1 MGTGNSEHT
10 VISKN
15 REGVKLSGVSDVESF
30 DDKSVIMQTSLG
42 RLAIDGE
49 GLHISVL
56 SIQSGDVE
64 VEGKING
71 IFYIDEISQR
81 KKGFFSK
88 GR

>member
-1 MGTGNSEHT
+1 MGLNDNQHE
-10 VISKN
+10 IFSKN

-56 SIQSGDVE
+56 NIQSGQVE
-64 VEGKING
+64 VDGRING
-71 IFYIDEISQR
+71 VFYIDESAR
-81 KKGFFSK
+81 TKRGLFSK
-88 GR
+88 GK

>member
-1 MGTGNSEHT
+1 MGLNVNDHE
-10 VISKN
+10 IFSKN
-15 REGVKLSGVSDVESF
+15 RECVKLSGVSDVESF

-56 SIQSGDVE
+56 NIQSGEVE

-71 IFYIDEISQR
+71 VFYIDEGALK
-81 KKGFFSK
+81 KKGLFSRAK
-88 GR
+88 